1 MSSWL
6 RMLPGQ
12 VTQRLEGSFQC
23 YIEETRQRT
32 YYEKG
37 SGLSLSMTPSWL
49 PGMFEE
55 GTLFQ
60 HGERDLDPQETALKL
75 VPHTH

>member
-1 MSSWL
+1 MSSWP

-12 VTQRLEGSFQC
+12 VTQLLGGSSQC
-23 YIEETRQRT
+23 DIEEMRQRT

-37 SGLSLSMTPSWL
+37 SGLSWSMTPPWL

-60 HGERDLDPQETALKL
+60 HGEGTLTSRKL
-75 VPHTH
+75 L

>member
-1 MSSWL
+1 MPRWL

-12 VTQRLEGSFQC
+12 VTQWLEGSFQC
-23 YIEETRQRT
+23 DIEEIRQRT

-37 SGLSLSMTPSWL
+37 SGLSRSMTSSWL

-60 HGERDLDPQETALKL
+60 HGEGT
-75 VPHTH
+75 